1 MKVTWRLM
9 DIHWIKCAACGLNS
23 WIFAL
28 KKNRRKCKSAPA
40 PPLSAIYHHKFFGV
54 MMWRQHIFSP
64 HRVKQKFDSMRF
76 FFCWKRKKKSTTKQQ
91 IRWGTPASHSFYSAH
106 KIVCPVRRN
115 RRHIFSSPKISDKRQ
130 QQRRGKRRTHTH
142 THKKNYFQEKKMADG
157 LGRADH
163 SLLFP
168 PLFLF
173 LTKIYAIVNGCKV
186 VGCTCSIGSSLP
198 SDFHPPSLATPVVF
212 KEINFSTFW
221 S

>member
-76 FFCWKRKKKSTTKQQ
+76 FFVEREKKNPQQNSRSGEVRLRAIHSIQHTKSCVPCAEIGDTFS
-91 IRWGTPASHSFYSAH
+91 PAPRF
-106 KIVCPVRRN
+106 P
-115 RRHIFSSPKISDKRQ
+115 ISDNNNAEGRDAHT
-130 QQRRGKRRTHTH
+130 RTQ
-142 THKKNYFQEKKMADG
+142 KKNYFQEKKKWPMDWG
-157 LGRADH
+157 EQTIH
-163 SLLFP
+163 CFP